1 MAESSRLP
9 PLVWLRTF
17 EASARHLNFTAAGE
31 ELGLTQAA
39 VSQHIRNL
47 EAELGAALFIRQ
59 RRGVELTAEA
69 GAYLPHIQGVFRSLA
84 RSTTELFGR
93 RAGQSVGLR
102 CPISFALLWLAPRI
116 PAFAAAFPQIRLAL
130 STVHV
135 PADYADDR
143 EGFDIRF
150 GIGAFEGRDSHR
162 LIWERLVPA
171 AAPAVLAGLAD
182 PGQWPQLPLL
192 SVAGGR
198 EMWPDWFARAGIV
211 APGRPALVFDS
222 FVVALEAA
230 KAGAGVVLASRPL
243 ADTALAEG
251 RLQPLSDLEL
261 AGERGHFITSP
272 AGRALAPHEQAV
284 LDWIL
289 DEAKPRA

>member
-9 PLVWLRTF
+9 PLAWLRTF
-17 EASARHLNFTAAGE
+17 EACARHLNFTAAGE

-47 EAELGAALFIRQ
+47 EAELGAALFTRQ

-69 GAYLPHIQGVFRSLA
+69 GAYLPHIQGVFRALA

-93 RAGQSVGLR
+93 RGGQTVDLR
-102 CPISFALLWLAPRI
+102 CPISFALLWLAPRV

-143 EGFDIRF
+143 DGFDIRF

-162 LIWERLVPA
+162 LTWERLVPA
-171 AAPAVLAGLAD
+171 AAPALLGGLPD
-182 PGQWPQLPLL
+182 LRHWTRLPLL

-198 EMWPDWFARAGIV
+198 EMWPDWFARAGIG

-243 ADTALAEG
+243 ADATLAEG
-251 RLQPLSDLEL
+251 LLRSLSDIEL
-261 AGERGHFITSP
+261 AGERGHFVTSP

-289 DEAKPRA
+289 HEARPRA

>member
-1 MAESSRLP
+1 MVESSRLP
-9 PLVWLRTF
+9 PLTWLRTF
-17 EASARHLNFTAAGE
+17 EACARHRNFTAAGE

-39 VSQHIRNL
+39 VSQHVRQL
-47 EAELGAALFIRQ
+47 EAELGAVLFTRQ
-59 RRGVELTAEA
+59 RRGVELTAEG
-69 GAYLPHIQGVFRSLA
+69 GAYLPHIQGVFRALA

-93 RAGQSVGLR
+93 PGGSSVALR
-102 CPISFALLWLAPRI
+102 SPISFALLWLAPRI
-116 PAFAAAFPQIRLAL
+116 AAFAAAFPQIRLAL

-150 GIGAFEGRDSHR
+150 GIGTFEGRDSHR
-162 LIWERLVPA
+162 LTWEHLVPA
-171 AAPAVLAGLAD
+171 AAPTLLAGLAD
-182 PGQWPQLPLL
+182 AGQWARLPLL

-198 EMWPDWFARAGIV
+198 EMWPDWFARAGL
-211 APGRPALVFDS
+211 ATPARPALVFDS

-230 KAGAGVVLASRPL
+230 KAGGGVVLASRPL
-243 ADTALAEG
+243 ADAALAEG
-251 RLQPLSDLEL
+251 RLLALSDVEL

-272 AGRALAPHEQAV
+272 AGRAPAPHEQAV

-289 DEAKPRA
+289 DEARPRA

>member
-9 PLVWLRTF
+9 PLTWLRTF
-17 EASARHLNFTAAGE
+17 EACARRLNFTAAGE

-39 VSQHIRNL
+39 VSQHVRNL
-47 EAELGAALFIRQ
+47 EAELGAALFNRQ
-59 RRGVELTAEA
+59 RRGVELTAEGA
-69 GAYLPHIQGVFRSLA
+69 AYLPHIQGVFRALA

-93 RAGQSVGLR
+93 PGGHAVALR

-116 PAFAAAFPQIRLAL
+116 PALAAAFPQIRLAL
-130 STVHV
+130 STVHL

-150 GIGAFEGRDSHR
+150 GMGDFEGRDSHR
-162 LIWERLVPA
+162 LTWEHLVPA
-171 AAPAVLAGLAD
+171 AAPGLVAGLAD
-182 PGQWPQLPLL
+182 PAAWTRLPLL
-192 SVAGGR
+192 AVAGGR
-198 EMWPDWFARAGIV
+198 EMWPDWFARAAIA

-243 ADTALAEG
+243 ADKALADG
-251 RLQPLSDLEL
+251 RLLALSDIEL

-272 AGRALAPHEQAV
+272 AGRAAAPHEQAV

-289 DEAKPRA
+289 GQAALRA